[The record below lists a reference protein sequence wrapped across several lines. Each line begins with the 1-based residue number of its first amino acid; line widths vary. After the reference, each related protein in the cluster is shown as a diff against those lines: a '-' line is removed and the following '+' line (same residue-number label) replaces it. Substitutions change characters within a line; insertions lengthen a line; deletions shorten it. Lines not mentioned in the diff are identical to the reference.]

1 MSEAGRQNLLK
12 IAQVVKSNGTDGE
25 MLISFFDIDPQD
37 VNLKEPV
44 FVYYDGLPVPFFFD
58 SFEPRNSTRALVR
71 ITGITS
77 LTDAE
82 EIVGQGIYAE
92 APRSGDNVED
102 SLDDLI
108 GWTVTDRN
116 QKVLGTIT
124 DFEDIPG
131 NLCAYIATPAETKMI
146 PFHEDLILSVDKEAQ
161 IVVMDIPD
169 GLL

>member
-58 SFEPRNSTRALVR
+58 SFEPKNSTRALVR

-131 NLCAYIATPAETKMI
+131 NLCVYIATPAETKMI